1 MKKKYRYLL
10 IPTAVMSVT
19 LGLYRLA
26 AWLFL

>member
-1 MKKKYRYLL
+1 MKKKFRYLL
-10 IPTAVMSVT
+10 IPTVVMSVT